1 MKPLN
6 LAAAALLLTAP
17 ALAAA
22 PAYSSVNITLKQE
35 LGNLSVGLNNAASPV
50 LGVRNPP
57 VKNGVALV
65 GASHAQGD
73 WAIDL
78 NPRLPISLTVQH
90 EQGDAQLDLSL
101 LKLSALN
108 LTQHLG
114 NTTLK
119 LPAANLN
126 VTVDH
131 MQGDMTITLPTNTG
145 LSLEVKSFKQGTI
158 VMNGQ
163 TVADGQAFDGTY
175 QSANF
180 EAAKYKVNM
189 TLTMEL
195 GTLTVK

>member
-22 PAYSSVNITLKQE
+22 PTYNSVNITLKQE
-35 LGNLSVGLNNAASPV
+35 LGNLSVGLNDKASPV

-57 VKNGVALV
+57 VKNGVAFV

-78 NPRLPISLTVQH
+78 SPKLPISLTVQH
-90 EQGDAQLDLSL
+90 KQGDAQLDLGL

-108 LTQHLG
+108 LTQQLG
-114 NTTLK
+114 NIALK

-126 VTVDH
+126 ATVDH
-131 MQGDMTITLPTNTG
+131 MQGDMTITLPTDTG
-145 LSLEVKSFKQGTI
+145 LSLDIKSFKQGTL
-158 VMNGQ
+158 VMNGT